1 MSSKADYYEKGSA
14 EVSQISAVQLKKLAQ
29 VCTALNVLELEKDS
43 NE

>member
-14 EVSQISAVQLKKLAQ
+14 EVSEISAVQLKKLAQ
-29 VCTALNVLELEKDS
+29 VCTALNVLEKDS